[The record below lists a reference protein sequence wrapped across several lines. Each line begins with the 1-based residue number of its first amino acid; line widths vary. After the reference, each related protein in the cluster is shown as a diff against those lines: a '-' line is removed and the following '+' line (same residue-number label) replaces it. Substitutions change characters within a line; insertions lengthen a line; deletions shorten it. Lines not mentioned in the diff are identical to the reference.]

1 LGIEDF
7 AGNMDKFIAEASSA
21 LWMIDHGLITERS
34 LSPRPFIISQEI
46 ILLGARPCAHLFA
59 ETCHGIVIRNWRIC
73 MKSEFTAVFEK
84 RGKWYVGYVEEIL
97 GVNTQGRTL
106 KETRKNLKEA
116 LALILETNR
125 ELAEKRLSGQNV
137 VKEPIAVNI

>member
-1 LGIEDF
+1 
-7 AGNMDKFIAEASSA
+7 
-21 LWMIDHGLITERS
+21 
-34 LSPRPFIISQEI
+34 
-46 ILLGARPCAHLFA
+46 
-59 ETCHGIVIRNWRIC
+59 

-84 RGKWYVGYVEEIL
+84 RGKWYIGLVEEVP

-116 LALILETNR
+116 LTLILETNR
-125 ELAEKRLSGQNV
+125 EMAKKRLSGQNV

>member
-1 LGIEDF
+1 
-7 AGNMDKFIAEASSA
+7 
-21 LWMIDHGLITERS
+21 
-34 LSPRPFIISQEI
+34 
-46 ILLGARPCAHLFA
+46 
-59 ETCHGIVIRNWRIC
+59 

-84 RGKWYVGYVEEIL
+84 RGKWYVGYVEEIT

-106 KETRKNLKEA
+106 NETRKNLKEA
-116 LALILETNR
+116 LELILETNR

>member
-1 LGIEDF
+1 
-7 AGNMDKFIAEASSA
+7 
-21 LWMIDHGLITERS
+21 
-34 LSPRPFIISQEI
+34 
-46 ILLGARPCAHLFA
+46 
-59 ETCHGIVIRNWRIC
+59 

-84 RGKWYVGYVEEIL
+84 RGKWYVGYVEEIT

>member
-1 LGIEDF
+1 
-7 AGNMDKFIAEASSA
+7 
-21 LWMIDHGLITERS
+21 
-34 LSPRPFIISQEI
+34 
-46 ILLGARPCAHLFA
+46 
-59 ETCHGIVIRNWRIC
+59 

-84 RGKWYVGYVEEIL
+84 RGKWYVGHVEEIL

>member
-1 LGIEDF
+1 
-7 AGNMDKFIAEASSA
+7 
-21 LWMIDHGLITERS
+21 
-34 LSPRPFIISQEI
+34 
-46 ILLGARPCAHLFA
+46 
-59 ETCHGIVIRNWRIC
+59 

-137 VKEPIAVNI
+137 VREPIAVNI